1 MHKWLVK
8 KDLNNNY
15 FLNVSKK
22 SLSCQVGRNGI
33 IKAKN
38 KKEGDFFTPAGLWRL
53 KKLYYRKNRLFFS
66 LDGIHNKII
75 LEEISENCAWC
86 DDENSTLYN
95 KKIKIIEGNA
105 KFKSNY
111 ENLWRED
118 HAYDL
123 FFELGFND
131 APIIK
136 GKGSAIF
143 LHCSF
148 NDLRPTAG
156 CVAVS
161 KGSFKYILKELR
173 PNTFLDISDN

>member
-1 MHKWLVK
+1 MQKWQIRK
-8 KDLNNNY
+8 NLNHNY
-15 FLNVSKK
+15 TLNVSKK
-22 SLSCQVGRNGI
+22 LLSCQVGQNGI
-33 IKAKN
+33 IKAIS
-38 KKEGDFFTPAGLWRL
+38 KKEGDCSTPAGLWLL
-53 KKLYYRKNRLFFS
+53 KKMYYRKNRFFFS
-66 LDGIHNKII
+66 LDGIHNKIKI
-75 LEEISENCAWC
+75 EEISENCGWC
-86 DDENSTLYN
+86 DDENTPYYN
-95 KKIKIIEGNA
+95 KKIKIIKGNT
-105 KFKSNY
+105 KFNSNY

-131 APIIK
+131 APVIK

-148 NDLRPTAG
+148 DDLRPTAG

-161 KGSFKYILKELR
+161 KESFKHILKELR